1 LPSSS
6 RATDTTDVLSR
17 VLQRRRI
24 ARAALRPRSGRLYL
38 IPGEQLDKRMEGQ
51 VVTMKIKVRL
61 KLDQER
67 AAYLQALASDSK
79 LTLPDLL
86 IRLVDFAII
95 TLEVGD
101 LTLDSETTMPPLR
114 AMSES
119 ARPSTLGS
127 KTCAG

>member
-1 LPSSS
+1 
-6 RATDTTDVLSR
+6 
-17 VLQRRRI
+17 
-24 ARAALRPRSGRLYL
+24 
-38 IPGEQLDKRMEGQ
+38 
-51 VVTMKIKVRL
+51 MKIKVRV

-101 LTLDSETTMPPLR
+101 LTLDSETIMPPLR
-114 AMSES
+114 RTWES

>member
-1 LPSSS
+1 
-6 RATDTTDVLSR
+6 
-17 VLQRRRI
+17 
-24 ARAALRPRSGRLYL
+24 
-38 IPGEQLDKRMEGQ
+38 
-51 VVTMKIKVRL
+51 MKIKVRV

-101 LTLDSETTMPPLR
+101 LTLDAETTMPPLR
-114 AMSES
+114 ATSES

>member
-1 LPSSS
+1 
-6 RATDTTDVLSR
+6 
-17 VLQRRRI
+17 
-24 ARAALRPRSGRLYL
+24 
-38 IPGEQLDKRMEGQ
+38 MEGQ
-51 VVTMKIKVRL
+51 VVTMKIKVRVR
-61 KLDQER
+61 LDQER

-101 LTLDSETTMPPLR
+101 LTLDSETTMPPMR

-119 ARPSTLGS
+119 ARPSTPGS